1 MVQRNLVRSSL
12 ARSLG
17 SALTVIAAA
26 GLLLGFI
33 ELAII
38 SPGRQNGW
46 VFVLFVVI
54 FWVYLAA
61 GLLAWWRRPSN
72 RMGALIVFG
81 GFAIFIGSLGNTS
94 IPVLTEAGVVL
105 ATLILAVM
113 LHLLHAFPSGVL
125 RGTASRVTVAAGYL
139 VAIVLQAPLYLF
151 APAGGRLM
159 LADRPELV
167 TAGIWLQ
174 RGAGIAVMVATAV
187 ILAGRLR
194 HAAPAQRRTLLPL
207 FTYGILAVLLIPVSA
222 NVFELL
228 GLSPV
233 ARVGLQLTLLGG
245 IPVAFALAVLRGG
258 FARAGELDEL
268 GTWLGST
275 AGSRPALATALAETL
290 GDNSLQVI
298 YWVAE
303 RGIFVDSDGVPTGLP
318 PDSSGR
324 ASIDVE
330 LEGRLVGAIAYDAEL
345 IADPELVRAAGHVVA
360 IAVDRERLTAQLL
373 SSQRALRKSRLRLVE
388 AADGERR
395 RIAQDLHDGLQVQ
408 LVLLALE
415 AQQMAIGLQDSGGM
429 RAKAVELR
437 EGIDSAAGD
446 LRQLVHAV
454 MPSSLIERG
463 LSAATEDLVDRMPV
477 PTELELGITDKDLPA
492 PIERTAYFVV
502 AEGLSNAVKHSRAA
516 SCLVRLTRDDSRLLI
531 EVRDNGVG
539 GASVRAGTGLR
550 GLGDRVDVLGGRM
563 QIDSEHHMGTH
574 LRVELPCA

>member
-17 SALTVIAAA
+17 SALVVIAAA
-26 GLLLGFI
+26 GLVLGFI

-38 SPGRQNGW
+38 PPGRPHGW
-46 VFVLFVVI
+46 VSVVFVVV

-61 GLLAWWRRPSN
+61 GLIAWWRRPSN

-81 GFAIFIGSLGNTS
+81 GFAIFAGSLANTT
-94 IPVLTEAGVVL
+94 IPVLTEAGVIL
-105 ATLILAVM
+105 ATLVLAVM

-125 RGTASRVTVAAGYL
+125 RGTASRITVAGGYA

-151 APAGGRLM
+151 APAGGTLM
-159 LADRPELV
+159 VADQPELA
-167 TAGIWLQ
+167 TAGAWLQ
-174 RGAGIAVMVATAV
+174 RGAGLAVMVATAV
-187 ILAGRLR
+187 ILTGRLR

-207 FTYGILAVLLIPVSA
+207 FTYGILAVLLIPISA
-222 NVFELL
+222 NVFEPL
-228 GLSPV
+228 GMTPV
-233 ARVGLQLTLLGG
+233 GRVALQLALLGG

-258 FARAGELDEL
+258 FARAGELEEL

-275 AGSRPALATALAETL
+275 AGNKPALAVALAETL

-298 YWVAE
+298 YWVPE
-303 RGIFVDSDGVPTGLP
+303 RGIFVDSDGVPVELP
-318 PDSSGR
+318 PNSSGR
-324 ASIDVE
+324 SSVDVE

-415 AQQMAIGLQDSGGM
+415 AQQLALGLQASDDM
-429 RAKAVELR
+429 RAKAVGLR

-454 MPSSLIERG
+454 MPSALIERG

-477 PTELELGITDKDLPA
+477 PTELELGITDNALPA

-516 SCLVRLTRDDSRLLI
+516 SCLVRLKRDDSRLLI
-531 EVRDNGVG
+531 EVRDNGIG
-539 GASVRAGTGLR
+539 GASISAGTGLR
-550 GLGDRVDVLGGRM
+550 GLGDRVDALGGRM
-563 QIDSEHHMGTH
+563 HIDSEYDRGTH
-574 LRVELPCA
+574 LRVELPCG